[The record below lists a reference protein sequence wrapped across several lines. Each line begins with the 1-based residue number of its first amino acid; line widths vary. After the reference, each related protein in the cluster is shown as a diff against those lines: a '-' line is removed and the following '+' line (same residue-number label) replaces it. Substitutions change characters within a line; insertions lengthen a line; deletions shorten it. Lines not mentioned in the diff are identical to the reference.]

1 MAQVTDLLTRWQA
14 KLAAFDAAIAAYDAL
29 PAATSDDARFVALRG
44 AEAQISTAA
53 EAAPNPAALRTAL
66 DAKRASFTT
75 RRDGFAAILLRSDPG
90 FLPLLDAVNA
100 LLPVTQWDPLP
111 FDLQKL
117 TTGAVAFVVDLA
129 ATVTSQRAAVTQR
142 SAAVQ
147 AQLDVAAAAAAGP
160 AQVDALVAAAK
171 ALLGDDAI
179 VIPEFGLVAGQGDDW
194 ANAVAASTSGAL
206 LDWLKTTAKID
217 FPVEEWLTGAARVR
231 PALRAWEGV
240 GTLCGALGRPDPALL
255 PIQLPFE
262 ANAPWLALQFRP
274 DYVIASDRLL
284 YTAHYSTPF
293 DKTARQCGLLLDE
306 WSEVIPATDRDTGI
320 TFNFARPDSEPPQT
334 ILVVTPATANGQ
346 WQWED
351 LVGALNETLDLAKKR
366 AVEPSQLDNT
376 PYAPLL
382 PATTMAVTLYAISIG
397 TSLTVANGAL
407 KNLAAA
413 YNA

>member
-1 MAQVTDLLTRWQA
+1 MRQFRPLYGNRKQLFS
-14 KLAAFDAAIAAYDAL
+14 LIL
-29 PAATSDDARFVALRG
+29 PPHQLPQHD
-44 AEAQISTAA
+44 
-53 EAAPNPAALRTAL
+53 
-66 DAKRASFTT
+66 T

-90 FLPLLDAVNA
+90 FLPLLNAVNA
-100 LLPVTQWDPLP
+100 LSPVTQWDPLP
-111 FDLQKL
+111 FDLQTL
-117 TTGAVAFVVDLA
+117 TSGAVAFVVDLA

-147 AQLDVAAAAAAGP
+147 TQLNVAAAAAPGP

-171 ALLGDDAI
+171 ALLGDDTI
-179 VIPEFGLVAGQGDDW
+179 VIPEFGLVVGQGDDW
-194 ANAVAASTSGAL
+194 ANAVAASTGGAL

-240 GTLCGALGRPDPALL
+240 GALSGALGRPDPALL

-274 DYVIASDRLL
+274 NYVIASDRLL
-284 YTAHYSTPF
+284 YTAHYSAPF

-320 TFNFARPDSEPPQT
+320 TFNFARPDNEPPQT

-382 PATTMAVTLYAISIG
+382 PATTLAVTLYAISIG
-397 TSLTVANGAL
+397 ASLTVANGAL

-413 YNA
+413 YNV